1 MFSILIN
8 KFQKKHPRLGK
19 LQLESHCMYAEK
31 ILYEI
36 ANTEEEYLNLNTLEL
51 RLQNVS
57 LQPGYEETN
66 KKRKQNEEEKTTS
79 KFETLVN
86 HVCNLKD

>member
-1 MFSILIN
+1 M
-8 KFQKKHPRLGK
+8 
-19 LQLESHCMYAEK
+19 
-31 ILYEI
+31 YEI

-57 LQPGYEETN
+57 LQETN
-66 KKRKQNEEEKTTS
+66 KKRKQNEEEKTAS